1 ARVRVAVLRARPG
14 AACLLPAQYMRAG
27 AYRARADY
35 GALFVN
41 VVSNG
46 AGDAGRRGQC
56 CEKRAAVRPIRPGNG
71 AARVVTDNVSESVTG
86 IGVDV
91 RQVVRAAATTRH
103 PDAAVVL

>member
-1 ARVRVAVLRARPG
+1 
-14 AACLLPAQYMRAG
+14 MSAG

-46 AGDAGRRGQC
+46 AGEAGRRGQC

-71 AARVVTDNVSESVTG
+71 AARVVTDNVSESVNG
-86 IGVDV
+86 IGVGV
-91 RQVVRAAATTRH
+91 RQVV
-103 PDAAVVL
+103 